1 MQIQDKS
8 GGEADNMDEAICPTD
23 MNLICDDDLHAIFA
37 PLPPTVYFT
46 MISDCCHSG
55 SMLDHPVQQI
65 SGDKDPSAPKGV
77 DDVPERDLMGAF
89 FKGAPVR
96 SHPTPSLQPSC

>member
-1 MQIQDKS
+1 
-8 GGEADNMDEAICPTD
+8 MDEAICPTD
-23 MNLICDDDLHAIFA
+23 MNLICDDDMRAIFA
-37 PLPPTVYFT
+37 PLPPTVKFT

-65 SGDKDPSAPKGV
+65 SGDKDPNAAPGV
-77 DDVPERDLMGAF
+77 DQMNPTDLMGAF

-96 SHPTPSLQPSC
+96 PSSLHSLPLI